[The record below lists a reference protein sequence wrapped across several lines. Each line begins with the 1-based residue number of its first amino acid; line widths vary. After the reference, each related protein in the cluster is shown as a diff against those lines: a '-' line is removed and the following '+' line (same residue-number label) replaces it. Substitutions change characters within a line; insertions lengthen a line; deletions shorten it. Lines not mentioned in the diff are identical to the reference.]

1 MIVKSRDGLPVCLMR
16 YGLSKIYEIAMSTD
30 KHYMLIVLSV
40 VFLCTV
46 FCSRQACAVRIKDI
60 ANIEGVRQN
69 QLVGYGLVVG
79 LDGTGDGSKS
89 EFTIK
94 SISSMLEKMGV
105 TVDPSRISVKNV
117 AAVMVTANLPPF
129 SKHGSKIDAI
139 VASIGDAKSLY
150 GGTLLFTPL
159 KGADGN
165 TYAVAQGPII
175 IGGFS
180 AGGADASI
188 QKNFPTVGR
197 IIGGASVEEE
207 IPSAFDRQDTL
218 SLSLHSPDFTT
229 VSRVAEAINFAF
241 YDRIAFAPDSGT
253 IEIKVPQKYLGN
265 LVELVTIIEG
275 LDITPDRVA
284 KVVINER
291 TGTVIVGKDVKI
303 STIAIAHGNLSIAIK
318 ETADVSQP
326 LPFSNGQTT
335 VVPDTNL
342 SVKEGKNKLM
352 LMDTGV
358 SIDQLVRALNSL
370 GISPRDL
377 ITIFQALK
385 ASGALQAEL
394 ETI

>member
-1 MIVKSRDGLPVCLMR
+1 MIVKSLDGLPVCSMR
-16 YGLSKIYEIAMSTD
+16 SGLSKVYELTMDTF
-30 KHYMLIVLSV
+30 KHHLLIILSV
-40 VFLCTV
+40 VFLCSV
-46 FCSRQACAVRIKDI
+46 FCSRHACAVRIKDI
-60 ANIEGVRQN
+60 ADIEGVRQN
-69 QLVGYGLVVG
+69 QLVGYGIVVG

-105 TVDPSRISVKNV
+105 TVNPAKLSVKNV

-129 SKHGSKIDAI
+129 SKHGSKIDSI

-159 KGADGN
+159 KGANGN
-165 TYAVAQGPII
+165 VYAVAQGPIV

-180 AGGADASI
+180 AGGSDASI

-197 IIGGASVEEE
+197 IIGGASVEDE
-207 IPSAFDRQDTL
+207 IPSGFDRKDTL
-218 SLSLHSPDFTT
+218 SLSLHAPDFTT
-229 VSRVAEAINFAF
+229 VSRVAEAINSAF
-241 YDRIAFAPDSGT
+241 YDRIAFTPDSGT
-253 IEIKVPQKYLGN
+253 IDVKVPQKYLGN
-265 LVELVTIIEG
+265 IVELVTIIEG
-275 LDITPDRVA
+275 LDITPDGVA

-291 TGTVIVGKDVKI
+291 TGTVIVGKNVKI

-342 SVKEGKNKLM
+342 SVKEGKNKLL
-352 LMDTGV
+352 LMDAGV
-358 SIDQLVRALNSL
+358 SIEQLVRALNSL
-370 GISPRDL
+370 GVSPRDL
-377 ITIFQALK
+377 ITIFQALR

>member
-1 MIVKSRDGLPVCLMR
+1 M
-16 YGLSKIYEIAMSTD
+16 YTA
-30 KHYMLIVLSV
+30 KHHLLIVLSIL
-40 VFLCTV
+40 FLYSVC
-46 FCSRQACAVRIKDI
+46 CSRHACAVRIKDI
-60 ANIEGVRQN
+60 ADIEGVRQN

-105 TVDPSRISVKNV
+105 TVNPAKISVKNV
-117 AAVMVTANLPPF
+117 ASVMVTANLPPF

-159 KGADGN
+159 KGANGN
-165 TYAVAQGPII
+165 VYAVAQGPIV

-180 AGGADASI
+180 AGGADASV

-197 IIGGASVEEE
+197 IIGGASVEDE

-241 YDRIAFAPDSGT
+241 HDRIAFAPDSGT

-265 LVELVTIIEG
+265 LVELVTVIEG

-326 LPFSNGQTT
+326 LPFSKGRTT